1 VYYEST
7 RNNKIKKS
15 FNDVLIEGLAED
27 GGLFVPKKW
36 PKISNKELIKFSKMN
51 YENIAFYISKKFIK
65 NDIRD
70 KDLKKIINNSFK
82 NFSTKKKVTFKSL
95 GNNKWIFELFHG
107 PTLAFKDYALQV
119 VGNLFDHVLKKK
131 K

>member
-1 VYYEST
+1 MYYEST

-95 GNNKWIFELFHG
+95 GNNKWIF
-107 PTLAFKDYALQV
+107 
-119 VGNLFDHVLKKK
+119 
-131 K
+131 